1 MSHTDQTRHAVA
13 AFCCNAFDSQHVW
26 DDEQIDEDTIQHWID
41 VADAILATIQQA
53 QTDGDT
59 E

>member
-13 AFCCNAFDSQHVW
+13 AFCCNLFDPTHMW
-26 DDEQIDEDTIQHWID
+26 DDEQIDAETIDHWIE
-41 VADAILATIQQA
+41 VADAILATIQHTQEA
-53 QTDGDT
+53 DD

>member
-13 AFCCNAFDSQHVW
+13 AFCCNLFDPTHMW